1 MITDVN
7 NKTTVKV
14 KKVKIKEF
22 SIIPEKHRS
31 RVPEKR
37 RSGVSE
43 FRRNCM

>member
-22 SIIPEKHRS
+22 SIIPEKWS
-31 RVPEKR
+31 FGVPEKQ
-37 RSGVSE
+37 SVGE
-43 FRRNCM
+43 